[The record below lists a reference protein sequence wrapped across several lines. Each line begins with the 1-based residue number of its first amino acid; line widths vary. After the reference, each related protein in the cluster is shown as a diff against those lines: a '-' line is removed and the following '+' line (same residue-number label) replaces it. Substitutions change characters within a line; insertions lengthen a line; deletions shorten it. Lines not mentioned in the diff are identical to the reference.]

1 MSVKAKNITIN
12 EDGLPVTKK
21 SDSGVSLNED
31 GLPISKKKEDGGTTS
46 KVSPSGVGAQ
56 PTTTPQPSTSASDIK
71 PSGPKDWSSIENAIR
86 DVSQKNDEYKKAK
99 EFSFSTGDI
108 GEGISIPN
116 TKFAADYQKEAKANL
131 DKSVQQKEQIIKT
144 NQQQLYEP
152 IKSMIDSGKYKDFFD
167 SMGNFKAAEAI
178 SYFDNLTKA
187 NKAGSYT
194 RDMMVSLLKQSG
206 QYELDQPERKKLR
219 EEEYKKEGIDINKY
233 GINLLDKLTA
243 KQKSN
248 IDLLEKETK
257 AKAAN
262 LMDVLKP
269 KATEFG
275 QQYMQL
281 VEEIKQQFQQKQISE
296 EDANNRLKE
305 LNNKYHSQIT
315 QLDKEYQNGVRQINI
330 NAQNKYSGI
339 NSEIQNVEKSVTDEM
354 IWQSIPEADRKKIEN
369 VNNKVENEI
378 QRQHNVLRQGL
389 DILSDAGQ
397 APMSG
402 LFQKSLKSGW
412 YSGLANIGSYLS
424 SKGYNNSF
432 TRYLQGKDYEA
443 AVNAPAEY
451 TYKQDFL
458 KRSVTG
464 TGTSLG
470 ASAPIMIPSIG
481 LTLGAK
487 GLGVPELVGTVATG
501 LTSYY
506 GEKAPNTGQVYQQ
519 IMDQTGDPSKAI
531 EGAKR
536 YEDKQLVMMPLYF
549 IEAAGLQNL
558 LKGGVKKYL
567 IGTGQELA
575 QELPTEYW
583 QNYTQAQEAE
593 GYKGSFGSYI
603 KEHPETTLDVIAST
617 LGQSGMVSMAGKV
630 FNQISSLIPQAK
642 AQYYAD
648 IIGKHG
654 IDFAMEN
661 LQHQFNTGVIDEKQ
675 FQAEQDKIM
684 LAAKKL
690 KDFEGLGLKGDD
702 AKAYFTLTESANRLK
717 KAIGETDDEGLR
729 IGYESQLKETQ
740 QQLDELVKGKGA
752 YAIFTLP
759 GGGEQT
765 KIVPL
770 AGIQKLDQSGHLN
783 TLIHLSDKVEVKGDE
798 TLNKELQD
806 RKQQLGNP
814 SAPEG
819 FYSQSKE
826 DDIKNKI
833 EEIERR
839 RKEELSKVSES
850 GEDEGNAMNRI
861 NQRIDINERYDAEI
875 SKLQA
880 NKGSIDESRSIIE
893 GALKNGQIKGM
904 QADVAKMVLEQAKD
918 NPEAIHQFFKEVAD
932 QALNK
937 VDPEAGDPSADAEKT
952 YGKDIVEHA
961 KELFPAKPTYESIQ
975 QNSTKAYETVAPILQ
990 RMNNADY
997 INENEL
1003 DAAANHL
1010 YDVLDQVDKSDM
1022 TDEQKKSSANLIEP
1036 LIQKIEGYD
1045 FRTKT
1050 ETSTVTE
1057 AKTASIPTKTTREI
1071 RPALEQSTG
1080 SKATITAP
1088 DGSTATGTLNIR
1100 SGQYV
1105 LDVPQGQQR
1114 IIGEKAITD
1123 RDLTLPTEQEMENPI
1138 KFDKDGNVESVTVKD
1153 RNGNLIEIKDAEK
1166 ALDIAIQL
1174 RADMIGEVPAQL
1186 FDNTYEEIQKEISE
1200 EKLIESPKTQT
1211 DAEKIREDQAIGAK
1225 TGQVS
1230 EGSQTDSGGNLQQAE
1245 GAGTKTSDTQQQ
1257 IISSPKTQDDG
1268 KSKKAET
1275 KTQTEGLRQDVAP
1288 DTGIGKEG
1296 VAGSE
1301 PVAPSQ
1307 KPPSPPSETTKT
1319 TVGTPKQEDTAI
1331 RKAKLEEIK
1340 AVKDMFEA
1348 SADRKKW
1355 VGIIESALNN
1365 LQTMYPDKS
1374 LYDAAK
1380 DRVSR
1385 FALMFDNKIPFNPT
1399 TEDLAVFQYFKAET
1413 EKAINDIQG
1422 WDSQNDTERIFAIAQ
1437 YRGLNEDLVSVAKAI
1452 NPSEAGR
1459 AFGYRSSEMNLD
1471 PEYGLQIRRM
1481 DMMERKGGE
1490 RLTDEEKEWTANQ
1503 WEKEKELMKQEQELK
1518 EKRMTEEFDKRMA
1531 DLRKEYEEK
1540 LKQSRKAPTKK
1551 EKADE
1556 KRDDYLKNKGKEWA
1570 DKIRSN
1576 KLKGG
1581 TFVTVPG
1588 LPQLI
1593 NLAIEG
1599 VARLV
1604 EAGYTIAE
1612 AIDKHVK
1619 DNNLKES
1626 EANSIRNHFNNFID
1640 RQIKQEESLG
1650 KIKELAKSNN
1660 VTSITTDMVSKNLIK
1675 DFVESHIGEVEPEN
1689 LLEHVTNKLE
1699 ETLPNLS
1706 KEKLIEA
1713 YLKTGEFKI
1722 PTKQQLQSEYA
1733 QDKAKLQRIAKLEKD
1748 INDLKS
1754 KKDIYNRSGNKS
1766 QERQVDKDIASREKE
1781 LKKALQDTG
1790 LKTSNEDKFSKASYE
1805 TRAQSHN
1812 DRISALSNKIDDL
1825 IANGNLTKEQQSA
1838 LTKLKGQLDASRIKL
1853 DPNSKLSQRAVVDN
1867 AENVLKKI
1875 YSDFDKSLGIRDM
1888 IPVSQIR
1895 KGLRQ
1900 AIDKFN
1906 TEKEES
1912 EQNLKLQRTKDN
1924 LERGNAELQ
1933 RKINAG
1939 EFNDEKVPIILK
1951 ASDAEL
1957 VKLQIQ
1963 RNKLESETRKKQN
1976 ELGEKNK
1983 SKIRKAL
1990 ELTRAVYVAA
2000 LIYRFGTFA
2009 KVAATA
2015 IIRPNVEAATKLT
2028 FGQLFKATFP
2038 EFYNRAKAGGES
2050 SSLRAVKESYTALLR
2065 QVGDKKMLEI
2075 KDKAYNKY
2083 SKDREAYNAY
2093 EKVAA
2098 ASPNDKAVQNRLQE
2112 LKNNMNNSL
2121 LDATS
2126 IFVYDY
2132 IGSSSI
2138 KDSLD
2143 ALLYRSNKIE
2153 KELGHLDVES
2163 IKDGNAIDKINYVIG
2178 FIGRSHAA
2186 MKTFSAR
2193 ASFASGFIAR
2203 LENAMHNGVDIS
2215 NSDEILK
2222 IGHESYLDWE
2232 RGKYQ
2237 QKNLVTDLWNEVTRR
2252 VENYAKGT
2260 AWEKYSKAIAEGLRF
2275 DVAITR
2281 VPVNI
2286 LHEAVM
2292 EYTLGSFRAFYKI
2305 GQEYRTA
2312 NKQIALHTDLNPDT
2326 KEFKEAVKAHISNM
2340 DANQAA
2346 TIARCFRKGGF
2357 GLGLYAFA
2365 MISGL
2370 MAFGGFHHKG
2380 EKKKKEEDLEEGEL
2394 NPGEIMIGHK
2404 KMGEL
2409 MSKIIEHTPAA
2420 YPTLFGLNLAK
2431 VYGDNI
2437 EKGKTTPDA
2446 AMAAAIANLE
2456 AIQDA
2461 IPQAKVINP
2470 IGITQ
2475 DVTKGALRQADKFWE
2490 WTDIDEQGNVVNRKP
2505 MDFKDQIKLLIGD
2518 RKNVLTED
2526 NYKTATSVMKDFNSA
2541 ISDLR
2546 KQNADKDQ
2554 IEELKKQR
2562 DEQIKQIYELNKQ
2575 GQ

>member
-1 MSVKAKNITIN
+1 MSVKAKNIT
-12 EDGLPVTKK
+12 
-21 SDSGVSLNED
+21 ED
-31 GLPISKKKEDGGTTS
+31 GLPIFNKSGAVQSSTDTTEAGLPILKKKEDGGTTS
-46 KVSPSGVGAQ
+46 KASPSVVGAQ
-56 PTTTPQPSTSASDIK
+56 PTITPQPSTSGSDTK
-71 PSGPKDWSSIENAIR
+71 PPGPKDWSSIENAIR

-116 TKFAADYQKEAKANL
+116 TKFAADYQKEAKTNL
-131 DKSVQQKEQIIKT
+131 DKSVQRKEQILKD

-152 IKSMIDSGKYKDFFD
+152 IKGLIETGKYKDFFD
-167 SMGNFKAAEAI
+167 PMGNFKAADAI
-178 SYFDNLTKA
+178 SYFDKLTKA
-187 NKAGSYT
+187 NKAGNYT

-219 EEEYKKEGIDINKY
+219 EEEYKKEGINVDKY
-233 GINLLDKLTA
+233 GIDLLNKLTT
-243 KQKSN
+243 KQKNN

-262 LMDVLKP
+262 LLDVLKP
-269 KATEFG
+269 KVTEFG
-275 QQYMQL
+275 QQYMQQ
-281 VEEIKQQFQQKQISE
+281 VEEIKNQFQQKQLSE
-296 EDANNRLKE
+296 EDANNKLKE
-305 LNNKYHSQIT
+305 LNNKYHTQIS
-315 QLDKEYQNGVRQINI
+315 QLDNEYQKGVRQLNI
-330 NAQNKYSGI
+330 NAQNKYGNI
-339 NSEIQNVEKSVTDEM
+339 NSEIQNIEKSVTDEM
-354 IWQSIPEADRKKIEN
+354 IWQAIPEAERKKIEN
-369 VNNKVENEI
+369 ANNKVESEI
-378 QRQHNVLRQGL
+378 QRRNNVLRQGL

-402 LFQKSLKSGW
+402 LFQKSVKSGW

-451 TYKQDFL
+451 TYKENFL
-458 KRSVTG
+458 KRAVTG

-470 ASAPIMIPSIG
+470 ASAPIMLPAIG
-481 LTLGAK
+481 LSLGTK
-487 GLGVPELVGTVATG
+487 GLGLPEIVGTIGTG

-506 GEKAPNTGQVYQQ
+506 GEKSQNTGQVYQQ
-519 IMDQTGDPSKAI
+519 IMDQTGDPNKAI

-558 LKGGVKKYL
+558 LKGGSVRNYL
-567 IGTGQELA
+567 VGTAQELT

-630 FNQISSLIPQAK
+630 YNQISSLIPQAK

-675 FQAEQDKIM
+675 FQAEQEKIM
-684 LAAKKL
+684 LSAKKL
-690 KDFEGLGLKGDD
+690 KEFEGLGLKGDD

-717 KAIGETDDEGLR
+717 KAISETDDEGLR
-729 IGYESQLKETQ
+729 IGYESKLKETQ
-740 QQLDELVKGKGA
+740 QELDQLVKGKGA

-770 AGIQKLDQSGHLN
+770 SGIEKLDQQGHLN
-783 TLIHLSDKVEVKGDE
+783 TLIHLSDSVEVKGDE
-798 TLNKELQD
+798 NLNKQLQE

-819 FYSQSKE
+819 FYSAPKT
-826 DDIKNKI
+826 
-833 EEIERR
+833 EIT
-839 RKEELSKVSES
+839 SEQKKAQQL
-850 GEDEGNAMNRI
+850 D
-861 NQRIDINERYDAEI
+861 
-875 SKLQA
+875 K
-880 NKGSIDESRSIIE
+880 SRSILE
-893 GALKNGQIKGM
+893 QALNNNELKGT
-904 QADVAKMVLEQAKD
+904 QADIAKSVLEQAKG
-918 NPEAIHQFFKEVAD
+918 NPEVVHDFFKEVAD

-937 VDPEAGDPSADAEKT
+937 VAAEVGDPSAAAEQT
-952 YGKDIVEHA
+952 YGKNIVDHA
-961 KELFPAKPTYESIQ
+961 KELFPVKPTYESIQ
-975 QNSTKAYETVAPILQ
+975 QTKAYETVSPILQ
-990 RMNNADY
+990 RINNADY
-997 INENEL
+997 INEKEL
-1003 DAAANHL
+1003 DEAANHL

-1022 TDEQKKSSANLIEP
+1022 TDEQKQSSANLIEP

-1071 RPALEQSTG
+1071 RPALEQSAG
-1080 SKATITAP
+1080 SKATITTP
-1088 DGSTATGTLNIR
+1088 DGSTATGTLNIKG
-1100 SGQYV
+1100 GQYV

-1123 RDLTLPTEQEMENPI
+1123 RDLTLPTEEEMENPI
-1138 KFDKDGNVESVTVKD
+1138 KFDKNGNVESVTVKD

-1186 FDNTYEEIQKEISE
+1186 FDNTYEEIQKEISQ
-1200 EKLIESPKTQT
+1200 EKLIEPSKTQT
-1211 DAEKIREDQAIGAK
+1211 DAEKIRENQGIASE
-1225 TGQVS
+1225 TGKAT
-1230 EGSQTDSGGNLQQAE
+1230 EGGKTDSGGNIQFTTE
-1245 GAGTKTSDTQQQ
+1245 TGTKAGDTQQQ
-1257 IISSPKTQDDG
+1257 IDSPKTQTDED
-1268 KSKKAET
+1268 KTKKTEAKE
-1275 KTQTEGLRQDVAP
+1275 TEGLRQDVTP
-1288 DTGIGKEG
+1288 DTGSGKEG
-1296 VAGSE
+1296 VAE
-1301 PVAPSQ
+1301 PVTPL
-1307 KPPSPPSETTKT
+1307 PPPPTTQTT
-1319 TVGTPKQEDTAI
+1319 TVGSPKEEWTAI

-1348 SADRKKW
+1348 NAERKKW

-1365 LQTMYPDKS
+1365 LQEMYPDKS

-1380 DRVSR
+1380 SRVGYFSI
-1385 FALMFDNKIPFNPT
+1385 LSDNNVLFNPT
-1399 TEDLAVFQYFKAET
+1399 SEDLAVFQYFKAET
-1413 EKAINDIQG
+1413 EKAINDITG
-1422 WDSQNDTERIFAIAQ
+1422 WDSPNETERIHAIVQ
-1437 YRGLNEDLVSVAKAI
+1437 YQGLNEDLMAVAKAI

-1459 AFGYRSSEMNLD
+1459 AFGFRQSEMKLD
-1471 PEYGLQIRRM
+1471 PEYGLQVRRM
-1481 DMMERKGGE
+1481 ELLNAKGGE
-1490 RLTDEEKEWTANQ
+1490 KLTEEEKEWTANQ
-1503 WEKEKELMKQEQELK
+1503 WEKEKDLMKREQELK
-1518 EKRMTEEFDKRMA
+1518 DKRMTEEFEKRMS
-1531 DLRKEYEEK
+1531 DLKKEYDEK
-1540 LKQSRKAPTKK
+1540 LKKVQKPATKK

-1570 DKIRSN
+1570 DKIRQG
-1576 KLKGG
+1576 KLGG
-1581 TFVTVPG
+1581 AQVSIPG
-1588 LPQLI
+1588 FTPLL

-1599 VARLV
+1599 IARLV
-1604 EAGYTIAE
+1604 ETGFTIAE
-1612 AIDKHVK
+1612 AIDKYVK
-1619 DNNLKES
+1619 DNNLKDADS
-1626 EANSIRNHFNNFID
+1626 NTIKNHFNQFVD
-1640 RQIKQEESLG
+1640 RQIKQDESLS
-1650 KIKELAKSNN
+1650 KIKELATSNK
-1660 VTSITTDMVSKNLIK
+1660 VTTITTDMVSKNLIK
-1675 DFVESHIGEVEPEN
+1675 DFVESHIGEVAPED

-1699 ETLPNLS
+1699 KELS
-1706 KEKLIEA
+1706 NVTKEKLTEA

-1722 PTKQQLQSEYA
+1722 PTLKQLQSEFER
-1733 QDKAKLQRIAKLEKD
+1733 DKSKLQKIAKIEKD

-1754 KKDIYNRSGNKS
+1754 KKDIYSRSGNKS
-1766 QERQVDKDIASREKE
+1766 QEIQVDKDIAAREKE
-1781 LKKALQDTG
+1781 LKNIMVDVG
-1790 LKTSNEDKFSKASYE
+1790 LKTTNEDKFSKASYE

-1812 DRISALSNKIDDL
+1812 DRLSSLSNKIDDL
-1825 IANGNLTKEQQSA
+1825 ITKGGLTAEQTSA
-1838 LTKLKGQLDASRIKL
+1838 LTKLKGQLDASKIKL
-1853 DPNSKLSQRAVVDN
+1853 SDNSKLSQKAVMDN
-1867 AENVLKKI
+1867 AENVLKKTQ
-1875 YSDFDKSLGIRDM
+1875 SDFDKALKLSDM
-1888 IPVSQIR
+1888 IPVADVR

-1900 AIDKFN
+1900 AVDKFN
-1906 TEKEES
+1906 SEKEDS
-1912 EQNLKLQRTKDN
+1912 EQKLKLQRTKDN
-1924 LERGNAELQ
+1924 LERSNKETL

-1939 EFNDEKVPIILK
+1939 EFNDEKIPTILK
-1951 ASDAEL
+1951 STDAEL
-1957 VKLQIQ
+1957 VKLQIEK
-1963 RNKLESETRKKQN
+1963 NKLDSETRKKQK
-1976 ELGEKNK
+1976 ELGDKNK
-1983 SKIRKAL
+1983 SKVRKAL

-2015 IIRPNVEAATKLT
+2015 VIRANIETATKLT

-2050 SSLRAVKESYTALLR
+2050 SSWRSVKESYTALLR
-2065 QVGDKKMLEI
+2065 QVGDKKMIEI
-2075 KDKAYNKY
+2075 KDKANTKYNA
-2083 SKDREAYNAY
+2083 DRDAYNAY

-2098 ASPNDKAVQNRLQE
+2098 LSPNDKNVQDKLQE

-2126 IFVYDY
+2126 VFVYDY
-2132 IGSSSI
+2132 IGNSSL
-2138 KDSLD
+2138 KDALD

-2153 KELGHLDVES
+2153 RELGYTDTES
-2163 IKDGNAIDKINYVIG
+2163 IKDGGAIDKINYVIG

-2186 MKTFSAR
+2186 LKTFSAR
-2193 ASFASGFIAR
+2193 ASFASGFVAR
-2203 LENAMHNGVDIS
+2203 LEDAMHNGVDVS
-2215 NSDEILK
+2215 NADELLK

-2237 QKNLVTDLWNEVTRR
+2237 QKNLVTDLWNEVTKR
-2252 VENYAKGT
+2252 VDNYAKGT

-2292 EYTLGSFRAFYKI
+2292 EYTIGSLRAFYKI
-2305 GQEYRTA
+2305 GQQYREA
-2312 NKQIALHTDLNPDT
+2312 NKQVKLHTDLDPGT
-2326 KEFKEAVKAHISNM
+2326 KEFKDAIKEHISNM

-2446 AMAAAIANLE
+2446 AMSAAIANLE

-2490 WTDIDEQGNVVNRKP
+2490 WTDVDEKGDVITRKP
-2505 MDFKDQIKLLIGD
+2505 LDFKDQIKLLTGD

-2526 NYKTATSVMKDFNSA
+2526 NYKLATSIMKEYNSA
-2541 ISDLR
+2541 IAEL
-2546 KQNADKDQ
+2546 KKAKGDKEQ
-2554 IEELKKQR
+2554 IDDLKKQR
-2562 DEQIKQIYELNKQ
+2562 DDQIKQLYELNKQ
-2575 GQ
+2575 ENEK